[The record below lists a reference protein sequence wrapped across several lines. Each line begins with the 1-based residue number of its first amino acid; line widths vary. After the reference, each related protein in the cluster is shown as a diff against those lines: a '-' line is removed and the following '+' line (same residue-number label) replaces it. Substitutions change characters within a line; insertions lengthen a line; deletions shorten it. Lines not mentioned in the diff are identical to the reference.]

1 MQEATRASGR
11 VGLSVYSQRFAEN
24 DIDVE
29 VLTELTDTD
38 CDRLGVSI
46 GHRRKMIRAIRE
58 FAGSYA
64 SATGVPAFAEV
75 QVTRRV

>member
-1 MQEATRASGR
+1 MQATRMSGR

-38 CDRLGVSI
+38 FGRLGVSI
-46 GHRRKMIRAIRE
+46 SHRRNL
-58 FAGSYA
+58 
-64 SATGVPAFAEV
+64 
-75 QVTRRV
+75 